1 MNFGYLDFGTKDAIL
16 VIAIFIIL
24 ILTILFHW
32 LALDFVFSLGSVV
45 IVFFAGNMKQ
55 DTGILEQQ
63 QKKK

>member
-32 LALDFVFSLGSVV
+32 SALEFVFSLGAVV
-45 IVFFAGNMKQ
+45 IAFFAGNMKQ
-55 DTGILEQQ
+55 D
-63 QKKK
+63 KR

>member
-32 LALDFVFSLGSVV
+32 SALEFVFSSGAVV
-45 IVFFAGNMKQ
+45 LAFFAGN
-55 DTGILEQQ
+55 
-63 QKKK
+63 

>member
-32 LALDFVFSLGSVV
+32 SDLEFVFSSGAVV
-45 IVFFAGNMKQ
+45 IAFFAGNMKQ
-55 DTGILEQQ
+55 DKRIVEKQ